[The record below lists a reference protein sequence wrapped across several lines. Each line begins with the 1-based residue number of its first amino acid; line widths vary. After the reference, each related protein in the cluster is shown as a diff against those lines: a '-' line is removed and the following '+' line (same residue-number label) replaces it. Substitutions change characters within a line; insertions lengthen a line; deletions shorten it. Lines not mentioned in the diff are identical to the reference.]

1 MELASGVYKPR
12 DPRTT
17 ALYEVVRDNLET
29 LYGAIED
36 GAIAVRIPKHA
47 RKELEA
53 YLGCGLLCRG
63 FARLK
68 CEDCGERRLVA
79 FSCKGRGF
87 CPSCTGRRM
96 NATAANLI
104 ERVLPPQSGLR
115 QWVLTFPFPWRRRLA
130 QDGALLGNLTR
141 IFVETVHAF
150 YAERAAREGA
160 LGAKTGAV
168 TAVQRTSSDLR
179 LNPHLHVVAL
189 DGAWHE
195 QGGELSWQGLGH
207 LQTSEVGAVLEST
220 VRRIERHLRRRG
232 LLGID
237 EDGAD
242 PDVPGDPETNLA
254 ASAVSGQTPPA
265 GPQWVSRLAP
275 LEPHD
280 LAYDKPLCAS
290 LDGFTLHAATRA
302 GASHPAGREALLRYV
317 LRPPIAQERLEP
329 RPDGL
334 VRITLKKAYTDGTVA
349 VDMDPLSLLC
359 RLATSVPPPRF
370 HTVRYAGVLAAA
382 SPWRPKNRAE
392 AAHGG
397 AGRGERRARPNGAG
411 RRIPPVGGAPGAHLR
426 RGRPRLP
433 QVPRADEAA
442 RHGGRTGK
450 RRPLPGRDGRA
461 DRGAPPLTGARSP
474 VLEEP
479 RAPPPGA
486 R

>member
-1 MELASGVYKPR
+1 VEFASGVYKPR

-53 YLGCGLLCRG
+53 YLSCGLLCRG

-79 FSCKGRGF
+79 FSC
-87 CPSCTGRRM
+87 TGRRM
-96 NATAANLI
+96 NAIAANLI

-130 QDGALLGNLTR
+130 QDGALLGDLTR
-141 IFVETVHAF
+141 IFVETVHAL

-168 TAVQRTSSDLR
+168 TVVQRTSSDLG

-189 DGAWHE
+189 DGAWHD
-195 QGGELSWQGLGH
+195 QGAELCWQGLGH

-242 PDVPGDPETNLA
+242 
-254 ASAVSGQTPPA
+254 
-265 GPQWVSRLAP
+265 
-275 LEPHD
+275 
-280 LAYDKPLCAS
+280 
-290 LDGFTLHAATRA
+290 
-302 GASHPAGREALLRYV
+302 
-317 LRPPIAQERLEP
+317 
-329 RPDGL
+329 
-334 VRITLKKAYTDGTVA
+334 
-349 VDMDPLSLLC
+349 
-359 RLATSVPPPRF
+359 
-370 HTVRYAGVLAAA
+370 
-382 SPWRPKNRAE
+382 
-392 AAHGG
+392 
-397 AGRGERRARPNGAG
+397 RARRSMGSPCTRPRGRALFTRRAG
-411 RRIPPVGGAPGAHLR
+411 RRSCATCCAR
-426 RGRPRLP
+426 RLP
-433 QVPRADEAA
+433 KSA
-442 RHGGRTGK
+442 
-450 RRPLPGRDGRA
+450 
-461 DRGAPPLTGARSP
+461 SS
-474 VLEEP
+474 
-479 RAPPPGA
+479 RAPTAWCASP
-486 R
+486 